1 MTTKNLPLLISAL
14 ILSLCTLPL
23 AAGVY
28 KYQDE
33 NGKWHFTDKPPKD
46 KSTSAVATTSAAGA
60 VKADLKEDLHSAY
73 KPTSKIAEAMLS
85 VVTVQTNGGSGSGFF
100 VTSDGYIV
108 TNRHVV
114 RPSTSSSSKDT
125 EEKLADWKRRLEDFK
140 SNNKDDEEQLKD
152 AKNTIDEN
160 KAYMASTRA
169 SDSEKTRYKR
179 YVERYQKNKK
189 RYKENVSEYRKLER
203 EYKKKKSNFG
213 FNSSISNFS
222 KKFTIVLKNGKK
234 LKAKLVKV
242 SKDYDLALL
251 KLDNYTTPHL
261 ILSSRQYPKQGTEV
275 FAIGSPYGI
284 SDSLTSGI
292 VTKASRDHL
301 FTDTQILPGNS
312 GGPLINTNGEVLGV
326 NTAVLARNQNTDGL
340 GMAIYVT
347 HIRSEFSRSLDV
359 KL

>member
-1 MTTKNLPLLISAL
+1 MKNLSLFISVV
-14 ILSLCTLPL
+14 ILSMCALS
-23 AAGVY
+23 AGADVY
-28 KYQDE
+28 KYQDK

-46 KSTSAVATTSAAGA
+46 KSTSAVATTSATAA

-100 VTSDGYIV
+100 ITSDGYIV

-114 RPSTSSSSKDT
+114 RPATSSSSKNT
-125 EEKLADWKRRLEDFK
+125 EAKLADWKRRLDNFK
-140 SNNKDDEEQLKD
+140 SGNKDDEQQLKD
-152 AKNTIDEN
+152 AKSTIDEN
-160 KAYMASTRA
+160 KAYMASNRA
-169 SDSEKTRYKR
+169 SDSEKARYKR

-203 EYKKKKSNFG
+203 EYKKEKSNFG

-234 LKAKLVKV
+234 FKAKLVRV
-242 SKDYDLALL
+242 SKNFDLALL

-261 ILSSRQYPKQGTEV
+261 ILSSRQYPKQGAEV

-347 HIRSEFSRSLDV
+347 HIRKEFARSLDG